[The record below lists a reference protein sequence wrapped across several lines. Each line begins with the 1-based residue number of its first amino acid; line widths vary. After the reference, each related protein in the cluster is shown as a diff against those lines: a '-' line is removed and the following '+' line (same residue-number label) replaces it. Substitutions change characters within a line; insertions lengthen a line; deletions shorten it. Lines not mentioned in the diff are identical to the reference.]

1 MLILILTVISTFSI
15 CFAISHIFLSV
26 FIYENKGEIK
36 NFKNDIFSYIFGLS
50 NILLILIV
58 LEIADIDD
66 FQIRNVTWILFL
78 WTFIGIMF
86 YIIPYYILDTFI
98 CGERRVGIFQF
109 FRKSLVFFI
118 YLIYLTVAYR
128 FLFLFKDDGY
138 LASSNIN
145 FFLFFVKPVYMMEYL
160 SIVGILASAILS
172 GYGST
177 HCILNYLVYPCF
189 KNSLETQHKKVKE
202 RMDIISE
209 EISSKENELW
219 GVDDEWLN
227 CDNHYRSEGLCVK
240 GVKVV
245 KEANEAKEENKMRNS
260 RNKVRI
266 IVEDTNRAVNIH
278 NGISEH
284 KTITFNSSQNS
295 SRSSHNNPVTD
306 TVKGFF
312 NYIIGKDNKKDLND
326 EIEELKILY
335 NEMEMQ
341 VKLIREKTILFR
353 NNFIS
358 SLKYFFHIITGKI
371 LAVYC
376 IYRIVMTIKNLLF
389 QNYSDINVM
398 LREELL
404 NIIDVSLNILFYL
417 LKWDVETIYYTVIE
431 QYFSLLIVGT
441 IIIVNIRSFLNTILF
456 IYTKTLKKYNTKV
469 NKNVQLLFLS
479 YFVGLFYVTSSIFL
493 IFNLPIT
500 YR

>member
-1 MLILILTVISTFSI
+1 MLILILIVICTFLM
-15 CFAISHIFLSV
+15 CFAISHIFLTV
-26 FIYENKGEIK
+26 FVYENKQELK

-58 LEIADIDD
+58 LEIADVDD
-66 FQIRNVTWILFL
+66 FQIRNVMWILVL

-86 YIIPYYILDTFI
+86 YIIPFYILDMLI
-98 CGERRVGIFQF
+98 CRDKREGFFQYLRRFFVFLIF
-109 FRKSLVFFI
+109 LI
-118 YLIYLTVAYR
+118 YLISANR

-138 LASSNIN
+138 LKNSKIN
-145 FFLFFVKPVYMMEYL
+145 FLLFYIKPVYMMEYL

-189 KNSLETQHKKVKE
+189 KNSLENQHKKVKE
-202 RMDIISE
+202 RMNIISE
-209 EISSKENELW
+209 EISLKENELYRMD
-219 GVDDEWLN
+219 GPHEMELN
-227 CDNHYRSEGLCVK
+227 CLRSEDNFY
-240 GVKVV
+240 
-245 KEANEAKEENKMRNS
+245 ESEENLKEIKNQKVKIVIEGGNGGPILKSNCYNNNDYEFDNFSTS
-260 RNKVRI
+260 RGAPIRS
-266 IVEDTNRAVNIH
+266 H
-278 NGISEH
+278 
-284 KTITFNSSQNS
+284 FN
-295 SRSSHNNPVTD
+295 HPVTG

-312 NYIIGKDNKKDLND
+312 NYIIGKDNKQNMNE

-341 VKLIREKTILFR
+341 VKLIKEKTILFR

-358 SLKYFFHIITGKI
+358 SVKYFFHIITGKI

-376 IYRIVMTIKNLLF
+376 IYRIIMTIKNLLF

-404 NIIDVSLNILFYL
+404 NIIDVSLNIVFYL

-456 IYTKTLKKYNTKV
+456 IYTKTLKKYNSKV
-469 NKNVQLLFLS
+469 NKNVQSLCLS

>member
-1 MLILILTVISTFSI
+1 MLILILIVICTFLL
-15 CFAISHIFLSV
+15 CFVISHIFLSV
-26 FIYENKGEIK
+26 FLYESKEELK

-66 FQIRNVTWILFL
+66 FQIRNITWILFL

-86 YIIPYYILDTFI
+86 YIIPYYIISMII
-98 CGERRVGIFQF
+98 CGTGNKGYLKYIRKFFVFLIF
-109 FRKSLVFFI
+109 
-118 YLIYLTVAYR
+118 LIYLFTANR
-128 FLFLFKDDGY
+128 FLFMFKDDGY
-138 LASSNIN
+138 LKNSNIN
-145 FFLFFVKPVYMMEYL
+145 FFLFYIKPVCMMEYL
-160 SIVGILASAILS
+160 SIIGILASAILS

-189 KNSLETQHKKVKE
+189 RNSLETQHKKVKL
-202 RMDIISE
+202 RMSIISE
-209 EISSKENELW
+209 EISLKENELY
-219 GVDDEWLN
+219 GLEGES
-227 CDNHYRSEGLCVK
+227 CDNT
-240 GVKVV
+240 
-245 KEANEAKEENKMRNS
+245 ENNS
-260 RNKVRI
+260 NILSQKNKVKLI
-266 IVEDTNRAVNIH
+266 IADGNPDYLFEASNHPSSLSISDTPTK
-278 NGISEH
+278 S
-284 KTITFNSSQNS
+284 
-295 SRSSHNNPVTD
+295 NNHPVSG

-312 NYIIGKDNKKDLND
+312 NYLIGKDNKKDMNE
-326 EIEELKILY
+326 EIDELKILY

-341 VKLIREKTILFR
+341 VKLIKEKTILFR
-353 NNFIS
+353 DNFIS
-358 SLKYFFHIITGKI
+358 SIKYFFHIITGKI

-376 IYRIVMTIKNLLF
+376 IYRIIMTIKNLLF

-398 LREELL
+398 LKEELL
-404 NIIDVSLNILFYL
+404 NIIDVSLNIVFYL
-417 LKWDVETIYYTVIE
+417 LKWDVETIYYTFIE

>member
-1 MLILILTVISTFSI
+1 MLILILIVICTFLL
-15 CFAISHIFLSV
+15 CFVISHIFLSV
-26 FIYENKGEIK
+26 FLYESKEELK

-66 FQIRNVTWILFL
+66 FQIRNITWILFL

-86 YIIPYYILDTFI
+86 YIIPYYILNMII
-98 CGERRVGIFQF
+98 CGTGNRGYLKYIRKFFVFLIF
-109 FRKSLVFFI
+109 LI
-118 YLIYLTVAYR
+118 YLITANR
-128 FLFLFKDDGY
+128 FLFMFKDDGY
-138 LASSNIN
+138 LKNSNIN
-145 FFLFFVKPVYMMEYL
+145 FFLFYIKPVCMMEYL
-160 SIVGILASAILS
+160 SIIGILASAILS

-189 KNSLETQHKKVKE
+189 KNSLETQHKRVKL
-202 RMDIISE
+202 RMSIISE
-209 EISSKENELW
+209 EISLKENELY
-219 GVDDEWLN
+219 GLEAESCNDSDEGRNNSNISSQHRKVKLIIDDGNPDDLF
-227 CDNHYRSEGLCVK
+227 EGLNDPPSVL
-240 GVKVV
+240 
-245 KEANEAKEENKMRNS
+245 NS
-260 RNKVRI
+260 ETPTK
-266 IVEDTNRAVNIH
+266 
-278 NGISEH
+278 S
-284 KTITFNSSQNS
+284 
-295 SRSSHNNPVTD
+295 NNHPVSG

-312 NYIIGKDNKKDLND
+312 NYLIGKDNKKDMNE
-326 EIEELKILY
+326 EIDELKILY

-341 VKLIREKTILFR
+341 VKLIKEKTILFR
-353 NNFIS
+353 DNFIS
-358 SLKYFFHIITGKI
+358 SIKYFFHIITGKI
-371 LAVYC
+371 LAFYC
-376 IYRIVMTIKNLLF
+376 IYRIIMTIKNLLF

-398 LREELL
+398 LKEELL
-404 NIIDVSLNILFYL
+404 NIIDVSLNIVFYL
-417 LKWDVETIYYTVIE
+417 LKWDVETIYYTFIE

>member
-1 MLILILTVISTFSI
+1 MLILILIVISTFSM
-15 CFAISHIFLSV
+15 CFAISHIFLTV
-26 FIYENKGEIK
+26 FIYENKGELK
-36 NFKNDIFSYIFGLS
+36 NFKNDIFSYIFGFS

-66 FQIRNVTWILFL
+66 FQIRNITWILFL

-98 CGERRVGIFQF
+98 CGEKRVGIFQF
-109 FRKSLVFFI
+109 FRKSLVIFI
-118 YLIYLTVAYR
+118 YLIYLTIAYR

-189 KNSLETQHKKVKE
+189 KNSLESQHKKVKE

-219 GVDDEWLN
+219 GVDDQWTNYDKE
-227 CDNHYRSEGLCVK
+227 YRSEVLCVN
-240 GVKVV
+240 GGT
-245 KEANEAKEENKMRNS
+245 EENQIKYS
-260 RNKVRI
+260 QNKVK
-266 IVEDTNRAVNIH
+266 IVVEGTSPHLNTQ
-278 NGISEH
+278 NGISEN
-284 KTITFNSSQNS
+284 KTDYIISSQNS
-295 SRSSHNNPVTD
+295 ARSSHNHPVTE

-341 VKLIREKTILFR
+341 VKLIKEKTILFR

-376 IYRIVMTIKNLLF
+376 IYRIIMTIKNLLF